1 MSNQRNLET
10 KWFQMDNPV
19 VRKATSSSKPQKGS
33 YLLELV
39 IPATSEGS
47 KDGNEDPEEWLK
59 VRIKNQ

>member
-1 MSNQRNLET
+1 
-10 KWFQMDNPV
+10 MDNPV